1 MNMMQNLP
9 FLVAQ
14 ASPAKNAITT
24 KQPNAK
30 AEKSEEGQTFKQVLS
45 KQLEQDESKKT
56 LEQSSHDKHK
66 TTDNKTA
73 SAVGDNNAIQE
84 SSVDAQLL
92 ASTVTAK
99 AVNEATDGVVVLDVP
114 ISDTPIAIAVQTADA
129 APTLMANMSQM
140 LQPNQRVEQ
149 TAVDIEDRVDDVL
162 AKAKLIQDSVHIEPH
177 KAMSFKEMPANA
189 RVAVEMP
196 AKDEVTTIEGN
207 QAGAT
212 TNLEEID
219 QAANTKFSNYLAGEK
234 GVPTAKE
241 MPVTPTVSN
250 SIDAG
255 VLSTMTMQAAG
266 KSFAPPMP
274 ATEQAGLSHL
284 INVAPG
290 KPGWSEAIGQK
301 VVWMVGAAEQSATL
315 TLNPKD
321 LGPLQVIIQV
331 NNEKADATFISENPE
346 VRKALEEGMS
356 GLRQAMGQAGV
367 ELGQANVNT
376 GKQHQEFQQA
386 SKEYSARK
394 GQENSATLGAESM
407 QNTSINTR
415 VSHGL
420 VDTFV

>member
-1 MNMMQNLP
+1 MIMMQNLP

-14 ASPAKNAITT
+14 ASPAKNAMTT

-30 AEKSEEGQTFKQVLS
+30 ADKSEEGQSFKQVLS
-45 KQLEQDESKKT
+45 KQLEQDDSKKT
-56 LEQSSHDKHK
+56 LEHDKLK
-66 TTDNKTA
+66 TTDKKTA
-73 SAVGDNNAIQE
+73 AAMADNNAIQE

-99 AVNEATDGVVVLDVP
+99 AVNDATDGEVVLDVP
-114 ISDTPIAIAVQTADA
+114 ISDAPINIAVQTADT
-129 APTLMANMSQM
+129 APTLIANMSQM
-140 LQPNQRVEQ
+140 LQPNHRIEQ
-149 TAVDIEDRVDDVL
+149 TVVDVEDSVDDVL
-162 AKAKLIQDSVHIEPH
+162 AKAKFIQESVHIEPH
-177 KAMSFKEMPANA
+177 KAMSFKEIPANA
-189 RVAVEMP
+189 RVAVETS
-196 AKDEVTTIEGN
+196 AKDEATPVKGN

-212 TNLEEID
+212 VNLDESD
-219 QAANTKFSNYLAGEK
+219 RAANSKFANYLAGEK
-234 GVPTAKE
+234 SVPTAKE
-241 MPVTPTVSN
+241 TPVTPTVSN

-266 KSFAPPMP
+266 KSFTQPMP

-386 SKEYSARK
+386 SKEFSARQN
-394 GQENSATLGAESM
+394 QESRASLGAESM
-407 QNTSINTR
+407 QNMPVNAR

>member
-1 MNMMQNLP
+1 
-9 FLVAQ
+9 
-14 ASPAKNAITT
+14 
-24 KQPNAK
+24 
-30 AEKSEEGQTFKQVLS
+30 
-45 KQLEQDESKKT
+45 
-56 LEQSSHDKHK
+56 
-66 TTDNKTA
+66 
-73 SAVGDNNAIQE
+73 
-84 SSVDAQLL
+84 
-92 ASTVTAK
+92 
-99 AVNEATDGVVVLDVP
+99 
-114 ISDTPIAIAVQTADA
+114 
-129 APTLMANMSQM
+129 
-140 LQPNQRVEQ
+140 
-149 TAVDIEDRVDDVL
+149 
-162 AKAKLIQDSVHIEPH
+162 
-177 KAMSFKEMPANA
+177 
-189 RVAVEMP
+189 
-196 AKDEVTTIEGN
+196 VTTIEGN

-346 VRKALEEGMS
+346 VRKALEEGIS

-407 QNTSINTR
+407 QNTPINTR